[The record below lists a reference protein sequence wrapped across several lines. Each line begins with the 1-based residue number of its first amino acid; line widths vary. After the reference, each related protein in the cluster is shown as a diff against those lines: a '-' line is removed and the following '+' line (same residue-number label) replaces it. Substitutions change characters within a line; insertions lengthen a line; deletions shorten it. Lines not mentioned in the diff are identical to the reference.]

1 MEKLVENN
9 PYNPPKSQ
17 LITDRSVGK
26 SVMWWLYFALLL
38 LMLSASLVM
47 HYLSN
52 SLGQLSLFST
62 TIDLFCIVGLFG
74 YIKTKRILTDLFW
87 VVIFIVEVVKLLMGT
102 SLFFYNYI
110 TSTYDTNERL
120 VALIGSFSFI
130 LALPLCY
137 ALWRYTFKTPSLWV
151 PEKNQ
156 R

>member
-1 MEKLVENN
+1 MENN
-9 PYNPPKSQ
+9 PYNPPKSR

-26 SVMWWLYFALLL
+26 SVMWWLYFSLLL

-47 HYLSN
+47 HYISN
-52 SLGQLSLFST
+52 NLGQLSLFST

-74 YIKTKRILTDLFW
+74 YIKTKRILTDFFW
-87 VVIFIVEVVKLLMGT
+87 VVIFIVEVVKLFMGT

-110 TSTYDTNERL
+110 TSTYDTNERF

-151 PEKNQ
+151 SEKNQ
-156 R
+156 Q